1 MKNIQIP
8 QELFIRLIR
17 FHLFDM
23 DEDADLIKKGLED
36 KMERLARH
44 EIYSK
49 SKTASSEEEKEKLVR
64 NTWIWSV
71 CIRISDGDFFLGG
84 YGQERATLQLISD
97 KER

>member
-36 KMERLARH
+36 KMERLAGH

-49 SKTASSEEEKEKLVR
+49 SKTASSEEEKEKARQEYLDMV
-64 NTWIWSV
+64 
-71 CIRISDGDFFLGG
+71 GMHQDF
-84 YGQERATLQLISD
+84 RW
-97 KER
+97 

>member
-49 SKTASSEEEKEKLVR
+49 SKTASSEEEKEKARQEYLDRV
-64 NTWIWSV
+64 
-71 CIRISDGDFFLGG
+71 GMHQDF
-84 YGQERATLQLISD
+84 RW
-97 KER
+97 

>member
-17 FHLFDM
+17 FHLFDT

-49 SKTASSEEEKEKLVR
+49 FKTAPTEEEKEKARQDYFDMVEMHR
-64 NTWIWSV
+64 
-71 CIRISDGDFFLGG
+71 DF
-84 YGQERATLQLISD
+84 RW
-97 KER
+97 

>member
-49 SKTASSEEEKEKLVR
+49 SKTASSEEEKEKARQEYLDMV
-64 NTWIWSV
+64 
-71 CIRISDGDFFLGG
+71 GMHQDF
-84 YGQERATLQLISD
+84 RW
-97 KER
+97 

>member
-8 QELFIRLIR
+8 PELFIRLIR

-49 SKTASSEEEKEKLVR
+49 SKTASSEEEKEKARQEYLDMV
-64 NTWIWSV
+64 
-71 CIRISDGDFFLGG
+71 GMHQDF
-84 YGQERATLQLISD
+84 RW
-97 KER
+97 

>member
-8 QELFIRLIR
+8 QELCIRLIR

-49 SKTASSEEEKEKLVR
+49 SKTASSEEEKEKARQEYLDMV
-64 NTWIWSV
+64 
-71 CIRISDGDFFLGG
+71 GMHQDF
-84 YGQERATLQLISD
+84 RW
-97 KER
+97 

>member
-23 DEDADLIKKGLED
+23 DEDADLSKKGLED

-49 SKTASSEEEKEKLVR
+49 SKTASSEEEKEKARQEYLDMV
-64 NTWIWSV
+64 
-71 CIRISDGDFFLGG
+71 GMHQDF
-84 YGQERATLQLISD
+84 RW
-97 KER
+97 

>member
-1 MKNIQIP
+1 MKNVQIP

-23 DEDADLIKKGLED
+23 DEDSDLIKKGLED

-49 SKTASSEEEKEKLVR
+49 SKTASSEEEKEKARQEYLDMVG
-64 NTWIWSV
+64 IHQ
-71 CIRISDGDFFLGG
+71 DF
-84 YGQERATLQLISD
+84 RW
-97 KER
+97 

>member
-23 DEDADLIKKGLED
+23 DEDADFIKKGLED

-49 SKTASSEEEKEKLVR
+49 SKTASSEEEKEKARQEYLDMV
-64 NTWIWSV
+64 
-71 CIRISDGDFFLGG
+71 GMHQDF
-84 YGQERATLQLISD
+84 RW
-97 KER
+97 

>member
-8 QELFIRLIR
+8 HELVIRLIR

-49 SKTASSEEEKEKLVR
+49 SKTASSEEEKENARQDYLDMV
-64 NTWIWSV
+64 
-71 CIRISDGDFFLGG
+71 GMHQDF
-84 YGQERATLQLISD
+84 RW
-97 KER
+97 

>member
-36 KMERLARH
+36 KMVRLARH

-49 SKTASSEEEKEKLVR
+49 SKTASSEEEKEKARQEYLDMV
-64 NTWIWSV
+64 
-71 CIRISDGDFFLGG
+71 GMHQDF
-84 YGQERATLQLISD
+84 RW
-97 KER
+97 